1 MKSCVVSLQIRE
13 PCIQDAL
20 DADGS
25 KKRIHLSPRS
35 KGYGPPCI
43 WSTDRKEGSARSIIA
58 SYAVPSNLDQI
69 ASRPI
74 PQTLPQTL
82 VVLVM
87 VLDWPVARQLVVGQ
101 RQNEVAEITDLRKTL
116 RDQTNGTKGENE
128 GKPGR
133 SYKSTTW
140 CLDWDKGFGNGQM
153 AYGVFTCCASPE
165 AGSLVP
171 FVSILTSFRC
181 HKVGLKN
188 LSLRF

>member
-1 MKSCVVSLQIRE
+1 MDHLVSDQQIGKRAARAVSSRRTPYHQILIKS
-13 PCIQDAL
+13 
-20 DADGS
+20 
-25 KKRIHLSPRS
+25 
-35 KGYGPPCI
+35 PP
-43 WSTDRKEGSARSIIA
+43 ARSPKPCPKHSSSSWWCWTGQWPGSWWSA
-58 SYAVPSNLDQI
+58 SGKTKWPKL
-69 ASRPI
+69 PI
-74 PQTLPQTL
+74 C
-82 VVLVM
+82 
-87 VLDWPVARQLVVGQ
+87 ARRCVTK
-101 RQNEVAEITDLRKTL
+101 RMERKG
-116 RDQTNGTKGENE
+116 RMKESQA
-128 GKPGR
+128 GR